1 MSLKRLI
8 PLLVLPIIG
17 CGASSPLETNARSIG
32 ISIYPG
38 AVEVKAPEKAL
49 ATTAPDEKNV
59 RIYLESADSA
69 KKVADYYAKE
79 TGIKAVSEG
88 EGFSLMGK
96 TPKGVFLIMGVEPK
110 SGSGSKVTAMAL
122 VAK

>member
-8 PLLVLPIIG
+8 PLLALPIIG
-17 CGASSPLETNARSIG
+17 CGASSPLETNARQIG

-49 ATTAPDEKNV
+49 ATTTPDEKNV
-59 RIYLESADSA
+59 RVYFESSDSA

>member
-1 MSLKRLI
+1 MSLKWLI
-8 PLLVLPIIG
+8 PFLALPLIG
-17 CGASSPLETNARSIG
+17 CADSSPLESNARQIG
-32 ISIYPG
+32 ISVYPG

-59 RIYLESADSA
+59 RIYFESADSA
-69 KKVADYYAKE
+69 KKVSEYYTKE
-79 TGIKAVSEG
+79 TGIKAVTEG

-96 TPKGVFLIMGVEPK
+96 TRKGVFLIMGVEPK
-110 SGSGSKVTAMAL
+110 AGSGSKVTAMAL